1 MKTKEK
7 YTIKKNERL
16 SGDRHLFKHR
26 INTKY
31 VVLIE
36 DTI

>member
-1 MKTKEK
+1 MKNKEK
-7 YTIKKNERL
+7 YTIKENERI

-31 VVLIE
+31 VVLIA
-36 DTI
+36 DMI